1 MDVAGLTKVFFRRS
15 NIQQQQRRVSLLKAG
30 VKRFRRYIRSLFHWS
45 SVDEDDQSKK
55 YAERKN
61 DEGNVSAV
69 VDQWVIP
76 YLGKYNQ
83 TADDR
88 QGEAANTL
96 WVSGALISS
105 SRIHVHGTG
114 GVRDGVA

>member
-1 MDVAGLTKVFFRRS
+1 
-15 NIQQQQRRVSLLKAG
+15 
-30 VKRFRRYIRSLFHWS
+30 
-45 SVDEDDQSKK
+45 
-55 YAERKN
+55 
-61 DEGNVSAV
+61 V